1 MTDRMR
7 KYAIDFF
14 TGQLGPANS
23 KEKLST
29 FLRKLSQSGCSHIQG
44 TTYDIEIRNLKESE
58 AGIFQGVF
66 AKIRKDELPHAGR
79 AGHPDRDLG
88 LAEDE
93 GLVDKNHFVYYEEN
107 ELLVMQAN
115 RHAGTAVALGKYL
128 TDING
133 NLAASFNPVLQ
144 PDATR
149 RLMREDLTPVQI
161 ETSFAR
167 PTNPEMYP
175 DDDWSPGLLDML
187 SQLGGGNVKLSITA
201 DRKRVAE
208 GADRLTDKARR
219 VAQAFRQLPNVRKIK
234 ISMEDE
240 EGIIYPI
247 DLIADRLKVKIEI
260 AVSGRYPNEEG
271 MYKALRGAKNDQ
283 LDNLQQIFG
292 MPGANLN

>member
-14 TGQLGPANS
+14 TGQLGPVSS
-23 KEKLST
+23 KEKLSS
-29 FLRKLSQSGCSHIQG
+29 FFRELSTKNCPHIQSQ
-44 TTYDIEIRNLKESE
+44 TYDIEIRNLKEIES
-58 AGIFQGVF
+58 GIFQGIF
-66 AKIRKDELPHAGR
+66 AKIRKDELPHAGK

-133 NLAASFNPVLQ
+133 QTSISFNPVLQ

-149 RLMREDLTPVQI
+149 RLMRQDLTPVHL

-167 PTNPEMYP
+167 PTNRDMYP
-175 DDDWSPGLLDML
+175 DDDWSPDLLDML
-187 SQLGGGNVKLSITA
+187 AQLGGGNVKLSITA
-201 DRKRVAE
+201 DRKRITE
-208 GADRLTDKARR
+208 GADRLTDKVRR

-234 ISMEDE
+234 INMEDA

-260 AVSGRYPNEEG
+260 SVTGRYPNEEG
-271 MYKALRGAKNDQ
+271 MYKALKGAKNDQ

-292 MPGANLN
+292 ALGEKLT

>member
-14 TGQLGPANS
+14 TGQIGPVNS
-23 KEKLST
+23 KEKLSA
-29 FLRKLSQSGCSHIQG
+29 FLRKLSGKVCPHVEG
-44 TTYDIEIRNLKESE
+44 VTYDIEIRGLVE
-58 AGIFQGVF
+58 AEPGVFQGVF
-66 AKIRKDELPHAGR
+66 AKIRKDELPHAGK

-88 LAEDE
+88 LAQDE
-93 GLVDKNHFVYYEEN
+93 GLVDKNHFVYYEQN

-115 RHAGTAVALGKYL
+115 RYAGTAVALGKYL
-128 TDING
+128 TDIHG
-133 NLAASFNPVLQ
+133 QLAVSFNPVLQ

-167 PTNPEMYP
+167 PTNPDLYP
-175 DDDWSPGLLDML
+175 DDDWSTGLLDML
-187 SQLGGGNVKLSITA
+187 SQLGGGNVKLSVTA

-208 GADRLTDKARR
+208 GADRLTDRARR
-219 VAQAFRQLPNVRKIK
+219 VAQAFRQIPNVRKVK
-234 ISMEDE
+234 INMEDD

-247 DLIADRLKVKIEI
+247 DLIADRLKVRIEI
-260 AVSGRYPNEEG
+260 SVSGRYPNEAG
-271 MYKALRGAKNDQ
+271 MFKALKGAKNDQ

-292 MPGANLN
+292 IPGANLN